1 MVRLHEQTIVIP
13 VVFVAQAG
21 SSDHGLITNYAR
33 PAGNLTGFTTFD
45 SVALAGKMAGAL
57 KDLVPGL
64 ARVLLIMSRG
74 HPSMAGYSRQLLE
87 DAPSLGVVPRAI
99 EVISTAELEREII
112 TLAREPG
119 GGLLLPADQFHIQ
132 HRDLILEL
140 ATRYRLPAI
149 YAYRSHVTAGGLM
162 SYSLDFT
169 ALYGAA
175 ASYVDR
181 ILKGEKP
188 VDLPV
193 QATTKYELVI
203 NLKTAKALGL
213 TVPPTLLA
221 RADEVIE

>member
-1 MVRLHEQTIVIP
+1 MV
-13 VVFVAQAG
+13 
-21 SSDHGLITNYAR
+21 
-33 PAGNLTGFTTFD
+33 
-45 SVALAGKMAGAL
+45 SVL
-57 KDLVPGL
+57 KDVAPGL

-74 HPSMAGYSRQLLE
+74 HPSTAGYRRQLAE
-87 DAPSLGVVPRAI
+87 DAPLLGVVPSVI
-99 EVISTAELEREII
+99 EVGTTAELEREI
-112 TLAREPG
+112 TTFAREPG

-132 HRDLILEL
+132 HRDFILAL
-140 ATRYRLPAI
+140 ATRHRLPAN

-162 SYSLDFT
+162 SYGLDFT

-188 VDLPV
+188 ADLPV
-193 QATTKYELVI
+193 QAPTRYELVI

-213 TVPPTLLA
+213 TVSPMLLA